1 MFFKYLFFF
10 LFLISCSST
19 DIKKEQASISKKKT
33 IPLNVIYKIALENFE
48 KGNYAD
54 AEIQFKTV
62 ETDYSY
68 SNWAAKAKLI
78 RAYIFYDSGR
88 YIESLTLLQNFK
100 KRYPGSKEID
110 YVEYLIGICLFEQV
124 NFISLSQENTNLA
137 LRQFQKVIDNFP
149 NSSYASD
156 AKYKIDLLN
165 EQLSGKELYLARYY
179 IKRKKWLPAIY
190 RLDNI
195 VKNYQSTIFI
205 EEALHRLVEIH
216 FNLGNV
222 DAAKKYASILGYN
235 YNQSDWYKKSYNL
248 LEAKNIYLE
257 NSKQKTNLKEKIKK
271 LIKLNN

>member
-10 LFLISCSST
+10 LFLISCSSSN
-19 DIKKEQASISKKKT
+19 IKKEQASISIKKT
-33 IPLNVIYKIALENFE
+33 IPLNVIYKSALENFE

-54 AEIQFKTV
+54 AEIQFKIV
-62 ETDYSY
+62 ENDYSY

-88 YIESLTLLQNFK
+88 YIESLTLLQNYK
-100 KRYPGSKEID
+100 KRYPGSKEVD

-137 LRQFQKVIDNFP
+137 LKQFQKVIDNFP
-149 NSSYASD
+149 NSSYAND

-165 EQLSGKELYLARYY
+165 EQLAGKELYLAKYY

-205 EEALHRLVEIH
+205 EEALHRLVELH